1 MEKILV
7 VDDEKSLREVMSI
20 MLKRAGY
27 DVTEA
32 SDGEQAIGQV
42 NKEIYDLVIT
52 DLRMPRADGMDVL
65 KAVKTTS
72 PETVPSSDWTL
83 PSRPP
88 WAVAVAVYR
97 GWNMARE
104 LTGRPRGVERLPR
117 APTASAAAGAGRG
130 SPRPPGRRG
139 ALPARSRRCCSPRR
153 GWPPRW

>member
-27 DVTEA
+27 EVTEA

-65 KAVKTTS
+65 KAVKSSS
-72 PETVPSSDWTL
+72 PETVVLVVTM
-83 PSRPP
+83 
-88 WAVAVAVYR
+88 VT
-97 GWNMARE
+97 M
-104 LTGRPRGVERLPR
+104 
-117 APTASAAAGAGRG
+117 APTLKAPLRLLKADTAATVSGMLLMPVDRWWSTAMPLAS
-130 SPRPPGRRG
+130 
-139 ALPARSRRCCSPRR
+139 SRQCSTC
-153 GWPPRW
+153 

>member
-65 KAVKTTS
+65 KAVKSSS
-72 PETVPSSDWTL
+72 PETVVLVVTAFGTADSAVEAMKQGAYDHLTKPSTDL
-83 PSRPP
+83 C
-88 WAVAVAVYR
+88 VAY
-97 GWNMARE
+97 GAR
-104 LTGRPRGVERLPR
+104 
-117 APTASAAAGAGRG
+117 
-130 SPRPPGRRG
+130 
-139 ALPARSRRCCSPRR
+139 
-153 GWPPRW
+153 